1 MSDDMAGA
9 TPAEWRRAQA
19 RERVIQRL
27 GLVSLVIWVV
37 GVLAFMVLVYPARP
51 FKPSV
56 GMLVGMLC
64 FALAALPWLAY
75 GWLVERASRE
85 GESET
90 RPPARQE
97 RSPLVGDGGE
107 PPGA

>member
-1 MSDDMAGA
+1 MSDDMAGT
-9 TPAEWRRAQA
+9 TPTEGRRARA

-27 GLVSLVIWVV
+27 GLVSMVIWVV
-37 GVLAFMVLVYPARP
+37 GVLAFMVLVYPGRP
-51 FKPSV
+51 FKPSI

-85 GESET
+85 EASE
-90 RPPARQE
+90 ARQA
-97 RSPLVGDGGE
+97 RPPLVGDGGE

>member
-1 MSDDMAGA
+1 MMPDDAAG
-9 TPAEWRRAQA
+9 TPPTEWRRAQA

-27 GLVSLVIWVV
+27 GLVSMVIWVV
-37 GVLAFMVLVYPARP
+37 GVLAFMVLVYPSRP
-51 FKPSV
+51 FKPSI

-85 GESET
+85 GESGA
-90 RPPARQE
+90 RPE
-97 RSPLVGDGGE
+97 RPPLVGDGGE